1 MNSIEAS
8 AFPTTHTLTWSRRGP
23 YAVRIL
29 RVAGVT
35 VRVAVPGLGRRGMSY
50 NGEKWE
56 KSADVEDNTHA
67 IIKEMTVRMSSS
79 CLWSRVM
86 MRVVWTWTLVC
97 VIVVFMH
104 YQLILC
110 IQTWVHPQPY
120 ALWYIR
126 LYLTKLYVQVC
137 AKSRESHG
145 GGGEWASLEVPLKL
159 EIDPSR
165 GKASL
170 TSKRS
175 IHPSLS
181 LLSLARLT
189 RGVAFIK

>member
-35 VRVAVPGLGRRGMSY
+35 ARVAVPGLGRRGMSY

-67 IIKEMTVRMSSS
+67 IVKEMTVRMSSS

-97 VIVVFMH
+97 VIVVFMN
-104 YQLILC
+104 YQWILC

-145 GGGEWASLEVPLKL
+145 GGGGVGQLGSSVETWNRPQ
-159 EIDPSR
+159 SR
-165 GKASL
+165 K
-170 TSKRS
+170 S
-175 IHPSLS
+175 IANVEKVHPSVSFPTLPCQADAWCS
-181 LLSLARLT
+181 
-189 RGVAFIK
+189 IY